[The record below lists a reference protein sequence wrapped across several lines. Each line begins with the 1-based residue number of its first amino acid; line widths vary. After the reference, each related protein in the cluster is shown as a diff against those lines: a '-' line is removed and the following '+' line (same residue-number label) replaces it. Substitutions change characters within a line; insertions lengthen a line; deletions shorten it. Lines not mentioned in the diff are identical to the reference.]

1 MRLLAS
7 LFLLAALSVGV
18 VVDGT
23 VSRTVE
29 ITVYGRPPFW
39 GEVIALRESTV
50 VLGTR
55 TGLSPAE
62 MLNDPGALL
71 VVPQSRIVRITT
83 ESNTHPITGMLIGAP
98 AGCLGGLAVGSAI
111 EVEKKPEDTFG
122 CNAHAEHEANQ
133 VNGMLIGTGVGLAA
147 GCMLGM
153 ATGEKG
159 QVVISP
165 EQRDFSFLR
174 GYARYPADEPESLK
188 KMGR

>member
-23 VSRTVE
+23 ISRTVE
-29 ITVYGRPPFW
+29 VTLFGRPAFW

-55 TGLSPAE
+55 AGLSPAE
-62 MLNDPGALL
+62 MLNDPAALL
-71 VVPQSRIVRITT
+71 VVPHSRVIRIAT
-83 ESNTHPITGMLIGAP
+83 ESNTHPVTGMLIGAP
-98 AGCLGGLAVGSAI
+98 VGCLSGLAIGSAI
-111 EVEKKPEDTFG
+111 GVEKKPEDTFG
-122 CNAHAEHEANQ
+122 CNARAEHEANQ
-133 VNGMLIGTGVGLAA
+133 ANGMLIGTGVGLAA
-147 GCMLGM
+147 GCMIGM

-188 KMGR
+188 KIGR